1 MSGKILIP
9 VFHRV
14 EGEGGQRFIIW
25 LSDHDFGTN
34 LVLFTPAVTL
44 KKLRPNTHSQWNP
57 IPISLPT
64 HQQLGRIR

>member
-9 VFHRV
+9 VFHGV
-14 EGEGGQRFIIW
+14 EGEGQRFII
-25 LSDHDFGTN
+25 LLYDHHFATN
-34 LVLFTPAVTL
+34 MVLFTPAVTL

-57 IPISLPT
+57 IPTSLPT